1 MLMIERDYTD
11 NSLHMYFKYSA
22 KNTSNNNNHKKEPDH
37 NGIRLL
43 CFIYRFLYCFRP
55 YTEHC

>member
-22 KNTSNNNNHKKEPDH
+22 KNTRNNNNHKKEPDH

-43 CFIYRFLYCFRP
+43 CFIEPLKKSL
-55 YTEHC
+55 